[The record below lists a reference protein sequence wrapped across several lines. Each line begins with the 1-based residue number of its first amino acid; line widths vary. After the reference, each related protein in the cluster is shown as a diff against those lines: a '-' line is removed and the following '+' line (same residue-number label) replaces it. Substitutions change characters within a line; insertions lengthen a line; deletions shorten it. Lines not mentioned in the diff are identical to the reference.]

1 MGDSRAMEYMRG
13 RRTLE
18 VNPDHPV
25 IASLKARYDEHGDGD
40 EDAEAM
46 TELLYETSLLT
57 SGFSVE
63 SPKEFANRYKLHKRF
78 AVMASWCS
86 ISCHAQFLDASA
98 VMQQLLWS
106 YARDAVACMP

>member
-25 IASLKARYDEHGDGD
+25 IISLKARYDEHGDSD
-40 EDAEAM
+40 DNAEAM

-57 SGFSVE
+57 SSFDVD
-63 SPKEFANRYKLHKRF
+63 SPKEVPNRRVCKHCCDVF
-78 AVMASWCS
+78 SVW
-86 ISCHAQFLDASA
+86 HAQAALFCKCL
-98 VMQQLLWS
+98 
-106 YARDAVACMP
+106 

>member
-25 IASLKARYDEHGDGD
+25 IASLKARYDEHGDSD
-40 EDAEAM
+40 EDSEAM

-63 SPKEFANRYKLHKRF
+63 SPKEFANRYNLHKRC

-86 ISCHAQFLDASA
+86 MSVMHHSWLLPA
-98 VMQQLLWS
+98 VMQQQ
-106 YARDAVACMP
+106 